1 MELIAALA
9 DLCKEKSRPVIAI
22 DGPAGAGKT
31 TLAHEIFLAL
41 SNKMS
46 VQVIHMD
53 DLYNG
58 WDDALGIS
66 LTDTLEAIT
75 AAYLSGVEHTIKIF
89 NWQLMM
95 FDREE
100 VIVPTDYLILEG
112 VGAAQA
118 MVRNAGAV
126 TYWLDIDAET
136 GLKRVLARDGAHIEK
151 EMRQWQIQ
159 QSVHFAKDQ
168 TRENCEFKLTS

>member
-1 MELIAALA
+1 MTLL
-9 DLCKEKSRPVIAI
+9 AI

-31 TLAHEIFLAL
+31 TLGAKLEAEFTAH
-41 SNKMS
+41 ST
-46 VQVIHMD
+46 VRTIHMD

-58 WDDALGIS
+58 WDGGLGQS

-75 AAYLSGVEHTIKIF
+75 SAYLSGVEHTINIF
-89 NWQLMM
+89 NWQLMK

-100 VIVPTDYLILEG
+100 KIVPTDYLILEG

-118 MVRNAGAV
+118 VVRDAGAV

-151 EMRQWQIQ
+151 QMRQWQIQ
-159 QSVHFAKDQ
+159 QAIHFDLDQ

>member
-1 MELIAALA
+1 VTLL
-9 DLCKEKSRPVIAI
+9 AI

-31 TLAHEIFLAL
+31 TLAAQLEAEYSAH
-41 SNKMS
+41 ST
-46 VQVIHMD
+46 VRTIHMD
-53 DLYNG
+53 DLYDG
-58 WDDALGIS
+58 WEGALGSALSQLLGSITS
-66 LTDTLEAIT
+66 TLLYGKEF
-75 AAYLSGVEHTIKIF
+75 TIKFF
-89 NWQLMM
+89 NWHLMK

-100 VIVPTDYLILEG
+100 TIMPTDYLILEG

-118 MVRNAGAV
+118 IVRNAGAT

-151 EMRQWQIQ
+151 QMRQWQIQ
-159 QSVHFAKDQ
+159 QAIHFDVDQ

>member
-1 MELIAALA
+1 MSLL
-9 DLCKEKSRPVIAI
+9 AI

-31 TLAHEIFLAL
+31 TLAAKLEAEYSAH
-41 SNKMS
+41 ST
-46 VQVIHMD
+46 VRTIHMD

-58 WDDALGIS
+58 WNDALGKA
-66 LTDTLEAIT
+66 LTDTLQALTSAHQAGREC
-75 AAYLSGVEHTIKIF
+75 TIKIF
-89 NWQLMM
+89 NWHLMK

-100 VIVPTDYLILEG
+100 IIVPTDYLILEG

-118 MVRNAGAV
+118 VVRHAGAT

-159 QSVHFAKDQ
+159 QSIHFAMDQ

>member
-1 MELIAALA
+1 MTLL
-9 DLCKEKSRPVIAI
+9 AI

-31 TLAHEIFLAL
+31 TYAAKLEAEL
-41 SNKMS
+41 SANATVK
-46 VQVIHMD
+46 VIHMD

-58 WDDALGIS
+58 WENPLNNALSEI
-66 LTDTLEAIT
+66 LDRVTT
-75 AAYLSGVEHTIKIF
+75 AHLAGREFVIKKF
-89 NWQLMM
+89 NWELMQ

-100 VIVPTDYLILEG
+100 SISPTDYLIIEG

-118 MVRNAGAV
+118 IVREAGAT

-136 GLKRVLARDGAHIEK
+136 GLQRVLARDGSHIEN

-159 QSVHFAKDQ
+159 QSIHFATDQ
-168 TRENCEFKLTS
+168 TRENCEFKITS